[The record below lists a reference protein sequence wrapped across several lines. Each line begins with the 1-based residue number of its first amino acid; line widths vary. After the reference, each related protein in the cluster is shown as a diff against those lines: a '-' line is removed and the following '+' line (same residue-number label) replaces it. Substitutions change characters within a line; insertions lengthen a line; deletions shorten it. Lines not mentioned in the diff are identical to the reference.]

1 MKFEGTSF
9 GSVVFNGKHYEYD
22 IMVLPDGKVE
32 KRRKNLSKSIF
43 GTSHKLVPEELEFLK
58 EAEIIV
64 IGTGQSGL
72 LRLTKEAEDWVK
84 NRGIRVI
91 LAPTP
96 EAIKKYNKLEGK
108 KAALIH
114 VTC

>member
-1 MKFEGTSF
+1 MSFEDTSF
-9 GSVVFNGKHYEYD
+9 GSVVFDGKKYGYD
-22 IMVLPDGKVE
+22 ILVLPNGRVE
-32 KRRKNLSKSIF
+32 ERRKTLSKSIF
-43 GTSHKLVPEELEFLK
+43 GTSHKLVPEELEFLE

-72 LRLTKEAEDWVK
+72 LKLTKEAEDWVK

-91 LAPTP
+91 PAPTP
-96 EAIKKYNKLEGK
+96 EAIREYNKLEGK